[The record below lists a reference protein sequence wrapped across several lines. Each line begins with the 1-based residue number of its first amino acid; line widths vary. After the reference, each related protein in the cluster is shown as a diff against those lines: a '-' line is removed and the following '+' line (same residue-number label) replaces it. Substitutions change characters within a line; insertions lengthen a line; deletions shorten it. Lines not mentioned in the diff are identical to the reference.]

1 MKRSKKALIVL
12 LLSACCALAI
22 AAFVLFDGEQGEQK
36 DKKIALQE
44 YQADVAQIASLRQS
58 LQPGPTN
65 DLDTYERFAEGMIN
79 KWSQGSK
86 EYYARMI
93 NELCAPLSSGRFD
106 EARQH
111 IVAREYAMLA
121 LTEANDILLETELEL
136 TGHVVTYMGR
146 LRPQDAQ
153 WVRIRREDVQVRLH
167 AWGRLLDAI
176 DPNWDP
182 NDPNNQFVRNV
193 APPRNTRMPAGVTPE
208 AIKDP
213 ILRGE
218 YEAAIEKNKQKL
230 EEWNKQYRAR
240 MWLDGFPETTEQYI
254 VAAYSTPPY
263 DTDELKQ
270 LLERYSVEEQTSL
283 KIIDAVTRNI
293 EQQTK

>member
-1 MKRSKKALIVL
+1 L
-12 LLSACCALAI
+12 LVFACCALAV
-22 AAFVLFDGEQGEQK
+22 AAFVLFNGEQK
-36 DKKIALQE
+36 DKKTALQE
-44 YQADVAQIASLRQS
+44 YQADVAEIASLRQS
-58 LQPGPTN
+58 LQPGPIN
-65 DLDTYERFAEGMIN
+65 DLDTYERFAEGMIS

-93 NELCAPLSSGRFD
+93 NELCGPLSSGRFD

-111 IVAREYAMLA
+111 IVARKYAMLA
-121 LTEANDILLETELEL
+121 LAEANDIPLETELEL
-136 TGHVVTYMGR
+136 TGHVVTYMRR

-167 AWGRLLDAI
+167 AWKRLLDAI

-182 NDPNNQFVRNV
+182 NDIPAINLVPPV
-193 APPRNTRMPAGVTPE
+193 AAGLPSGVAPE

-213 ILRGE
+213 KLRAE
-218 YEAAIEKNKQKL
+218 YEAAIEKNSKKAVR
-230 EEWNKQYRAR
+230 YRR
-240 MWLDGFPETTEQYI
+240 QSNMRKWLKRFPETTEEYI

-263 DTDELKQ
+263 NTDELKQ
-270 LLERYSVEEQTSL
+270 LLERYGVEEQTRL
-283 KIIDAVTRNI
+283 KIIDAVTKNI